1 MMHPLFHLIATR
13 PQLLADHAEA
23 YAALVAAEAPRIAAA
38 WKRTALLNVLALC
51 SLALGLA
58 LTGVALMLWAAMPE
72 AAMRAPWVLLAVPLL
87 PLAAA
92 LALGV
97 AAQRGSEHEALDHL
111 RQQVMA
117 DIVMLRDAAQA

>member
-38 WKRTALLNVLALC
+38 WKRNALLNVLALC
-51 SLALGLA
+51 SLAVGLA
-58 LTGVALMLWAAMPE
+58 LAGVALMLWAVMPE
-72 AAMRAPWVLLAVPLL
+72 ATMRAPWVLLAVPLL

-97 AAQRGSEHEALDHL
+97 AAQRGSEREAVDHL

-117 DIVMLRDAAQA
+117 DIVMLRDAARA

>member
-1 MMHPLFHLIATR
+1 MHPLFHLIATR

-23 YAALVAAEAPRIAAA
+23 YAALVAAEAPRISAA

-51 SLALGLA
+51 SLVLGLG
-58 LTGVALMLWAAMPE
+58 LTGVALMLWAVIPE
-72 AAMRAPWVLLAVPLL
+72 AATRAPWVLVAVPLL

-97 AAQRGSEHEALDHL
+97 AAQRGSERDAFDQL
-111 RQQVMA
+111 RQQVKA
-117 DIVMLRDAAQA
+117 DIAMLRDAAVT

>member
-38 WKRTALLNVLALC
+38 WKRSALLNVLALC
-51 SLALGLA
+51 SLAVGLV
-58 LTGVALMLWAAMPE
+58 LTGVALMLVAAMPE

-87 PLAAA
+87 PP
-92 LALGV
+92 GRG
-97 AAQRGSEHEALDHL
+97 RGSGRGRTAGQ
-111 RQQVMA
+111 RA
-117 DIVMLRDAAQA
+117 